1 MYFWTFAL
9 FVTAKSVFSGSC
21 LSVILLPLT
30 LMIVTTKFATV
41 DGWNSDIDCHPAM
54 LEPSKTCEP
63 TVMLSTQ
70 KPAGFVSSAPNVSGS
85 LYERNCSAIVFPA
98 YGARLQVTCCHP
110 LTMPV
115 KPGTFALAVGSAPGS
130 VSDVVYGGHDRLV
143 VGRAPPVEN
152 RAKAKAPTASPV
164 QDPAKGDRPPAAL
177 GSGREPTPPAPPC
190 APAPP

>member
-70 KPAGFVSSAPNVSGS
+70 NPAGFVSSAPNVSGS
-85 LYERNCSAIVFPA
+85 LYERNCSAIVCPA
-98 YGARLQVTCCHP
+98 YGARLQVTCCQP

-115 KPGTFALAVGSAPGS
+115 KPGTFAFAVGSAPGS
-130 VSDVVYGGHDRLV
+130 VVAVVYGGHDRLV
-143 VGRAPPVEN
+143 YDAPPSVETWTKPKAPPAPSFPYAAEDTRAPPPGRTGTAHGIV
-152 RAKAKAPTASPV
+152 AAPVADT
-164 QDPAKGDRPPAAL
+164 
-177 GSGREPTPPAPPC
+177 
-190 APAPP
+190 